1 MPHSSFRPKKSEA
14 PRWGQWLPMRPTW
27 PLVSRK
33 AINSSPSS
41 FTRTGGPSGLGS
53 SVESRAGIQ
62 YCRMSSPTGVPG
74 PTRVSSSF
82 SSRLAIDTP
91 PSGPSVFPILA
102 LGLPSGRRRHVEDQG
117 FLRRAG
123 DDHLHGFVVA
133 HVHLDVDDVRWDPDE
148 VA

>member
-33 AINSSPSS
+33 ATSSSPSS

-53 SVESRAGIQ
+53 SVESSAGVQ
-62 YCRMSSPTGVPG
+62 YCRMSSPIGVPG

-82 SSRLAIDTP
+82 SSFDSIRRLLLHL
-91 PSGPSVFPILA
+91 PIVDVPA
-102 LGLPSGRRRHVEDQG
+102 HQRVEGLRVDARDGRRVGRNVVVEVEHDERQLVADQFG
-117 FLRRAG
+117 
-123 DDHLHGFVVA
+123 HL
-133 HVHLDVDDVRWDPDE
+133 
-148 VA
+148 